1 MSMLSTIEIRRTRST
16 NVASSSPLATSESNI
31 LNDLRTN
38 LHSPAQFINV
48 YNQCYQIT
56 DLRSSLIEILC
67 TILANSVNVVTE
79 IILFI
84 LDCFIT
90 NSNSL
95 LIELTDI
102 QFKQNLLPFIKHTL
116 LINEDNNDQL
126 LSILKFL
133 NELIKN
139 HFNLLNSTLRD
150 WLSCILHFVVTRITK
165 LTYLIFGD
173 LIIDLLSNI
182 VKRFTPLPKEIVDIL
197 GRSSSSIISTSFL
210 NELKTW
216 VKHIDNTKLALFA
229 IHLWEPLASLLS
241 RLVTRGHTKGNEMLA
256 VIQDGMHLS
265 FTLII

>member
-1 MSMLSTIEIRRTRST
+1 MLSTIEARRTRSKS
-16 NVASSSPLATSESNI
+16 VVSSSPLATSELNI
-31 LNDLRTN
+31 LNDLCTN
-38 LHSPAQFINV
+38 LHSPVQFINV

-56 DLRSSLIEILC
+56 HLRSSLIEVLC

-95 LIELTDI
+95 LTELTNI

-139 HFNLLNSTLRD
+139 HSNLLNSTLTD
-150 WLSCILHFVVTRITK
+150 WILSLLRFVVTRITTS
-165 LTYLIFGD
+165 TYTIFGD

-182 VKRFTPLPKEIVDIL
+182 VKCFTPLPKEIVDIL
-197 GRSSSSIISTSFL
+197 GRSSSIISTSFI
-210 NELKTW
+210 NELKKW
-216 VKHIDNTKLALFA
+216 IKRIDNTKLALFA

-241 RLVTRGHTKGNEMLA
+241 RLLTRGYTKGNEMLA
-256 VIQDGMHLS
+256 VIQDGRHIS
-265 FTLII
+265 